1 MDREGLR
8 YFRQDNCF
16 PWIEDVSRAQQ
27 LFQEQLTVNWTGKLE
42 RFAERLNPLH
52 QEIFQNYPS
61 TYYWTAFQC
70 RPQAQPHGQLIL
82 DKADRLSSPLVR
94 ATDVMFRPG
103 T

>member
-8 YFRQDNCF
+8 YSRQDNCL

-52 QEIFQNYPS
+52 REIFQNYPS
-61 TYYWTAFQC
+61 TYHANPCASSTKVIAY
-70 RPQAQPHGQLIL
+70 RKHPH
-82 DKADRLSSPLVR
+82 
-94 ATDVMFRPG
+94 
-103 T
+103 